1 MTRNYLAVMLKVK
14 EVIMIKKGRHKLTL
28 DRQVSYQIKV
38 LGKLDKHWPDWGGE
52 LTITFEKND
61 EKLSITTLTGPLDQ
75 AALLGLLRRLY
86 SLGVPLISV
95 LCLDFG

>member
-28 DRQVSYQIKV
+28 DRPVTYQIKV
-38 LGKLDKHWPDWGGE
+38 LGKLDKRWPDWGGE
-52 LTITFEKND
+52 LTITIEND
-61 EKLSITTLTGPLDQ
+61 DNLSITTLTGSLDQ